1 MLSLYPALNNSW
13 TFSFTAIPSKKW
25 WRKIW
30 DKGSQIMYRLY
41 EALKFWVTQPAALI
55 RALAITGVHMV
66 CFFSIISLLFHGL
79 HEDIPFYQVAGL
91 YSFVYIITLL
101 PISINGY
108 GLQEISIS
116 YVFSELAG
124 VTFANAVAVAL
135 LFRTLTMIAS
145 LPGALFLPGILPDA
159 KAKKND

>member
-1 MLSLYPALNNSW
+1 
-13 TFSFTAIPSKKW
+13 
-25 WRKIW
+25 
-30 DKGSQIMYRLY
+30 MYRLY
-41 EALKFWVTQPAALI
+41 EALKFWVTQPTALVK
-55 RALAITGVHMV
+55 ALAITGVHMV

-79 HEDIPFYQVAGL
+79 GEDIPFYQVAGL

-124 VTFANAVAVAL
+124 VSFANGVAVAL
-135 LFRTLTMIAS
+135 LFRTLTMAAS

-159 KAKKND
+159 KAKEID